1 MTDAVGA
8 GQAWRGNPLS
18 VRLLTLI
25 ALCWSLFQLW
35 IASPL
40 PYALGWGVVSET
52 EARSV
57 HLAFALLL
65 AFALYPGRRG
75 RSGPATGMPLL
86 SLLLLG
92 SALVLLLF
100 SAWALFAG
108 TAWMPW
114 LALSATCL
122 LIGCSQLTSGASRL
136 PRLDVLLGLV
146 AALTALY
153 LFWQHAALADRP
165 GRPLTMDLVVSVVG
179 LALLLEATRR
189 SLGPALSLIAGLFLA
204 FAFLGPWLPDLLA
217 HRGASL
223 SRAASQYWLSGE
235 GVFGIALGVSTS
247 FVFLFVLFGALLERA
262 GAGRYFI
269 QVSFALLGHLRGGP
283 AKAAVVASGL
293 TGMISGSSIANTVTT
308 GTFTIPLMKRVG
320 LSGNRAGAVEVASS
334 VNGQL
339 MPPVMGAAA
348 FLMVEYVGIP
358 YIEVIRHAFL
368 PAAIAYIA
376 LLYIVH
382 LEALKTGVR
391 GLPARPE
398 ADWRGR
404 LIGTGLV
411 VSGLIVVAG
420 LLTLLLRWLEPMA
433 AAVSTLVLA
442 GGLLLLYLGLLW
454 LAARQPMVEFDED
467 RELPPL
473 GPTIKRGLHFLL
485 PILVLVWALV
495 IERLSPAVSAFWA
508 VMLLVLICLSQRP
521 LLALMGRQRQRL
533 AALSRAGMCD
543 LHDGLVLG
551 ARNMVGIGVATA
563 TAGIIVGTVSMTG
576 LGLGLSQVVEALS
589 GGNLFLMLVLVALLS
604 LVLGLGLPTTANYI
618 IVASLMAPIVVELGA
633 DAGLIVPLIAVHL
646 FVFYFGIMAD
656 LTPPVGLATFAAAGI
671 SRGDPVMTGVHALRY
686 SLRMIVLPFI
696 FIFNTQLLLIGIDSG
711 LQLALVVVSA
721 TAAMLLFAA
730 ASQGYWLVAN
740 RWYETPAL
748 LLVAFTL
755 LYPGFWMDR
764 LTEPWE
770 QRPVS
775 ELTEQI
781 ERTADGD
788 HLRLR
793 FRGLDAD
800 GREVVRPAM
809 LPLGAGDDAAARLQ
823 GAGLTLDRENGP
835 LEVIDVEHG
844 SVAERAGIDYG
855 WQVEAV
861 LVPSA
866 RPSENWFLLPAIAL
880 LSVIG
885 FAQWRRRRQ
894 EAVSDPQSRRRL
906 DPERR

>member
-1 MTDAVGA
+1 MTAADGDTG
-8 GQAWRGNPLS
+8 GQDWRGSLAS
-18 VRLLTLI
+18 GRLLSLV

-40 PYALGWGVVSET
+40 PFALGWGVVSET

-65 AFALYPGRRG
+65 AFALYPARRG
-75 RSGPATGMPLL
+75 QSGAGLALL
-86 SLLLLG
+86 PMLYVVAALVILLLAVQ
-92 SALVLLLF
+92 SLV
-100 SAWALFAG
+100 SG
-108 TAWMPW
+108 TQWLPW
-114 LALSATCL
+114 LGLSGALA
-122 LIGCSQLTSGASRL
+122 LIARSHLVSSASRL
-136 PRLDVLLGLV
+136 PWVDGLLALL

-153 LFWQHAALADRP
+153 LFWQHEALADRP
-165 GRPLTMDLVVSVVG
+165 GRPLTMDLLVSVVG
-179 LALLLEATRR
+179 IGLLLEATRR

-204 FAFLGPWLPDLLA
+204 FAFLGPWLPDLVA

-223 SRAASQYWLSGE
+223 SRAASQFWLSGE

-269 QVSFALLGHLRGGP
+269 QVAFALLGHLRGGP

-320 LSGNRAGAVEVASS
+320 LSANRAGAIEVASS

-368 PAAIAYIA
+368 PAAIAYVA

-382 LEALKTGVR
+382 LEAVKTGLR
-391 GLPARPE
+391 GLPAR
-398 ADWRGR
+398 ADASWRAR

-411 VSGLIVVAG
+411 VSSLVVLAG

-433 AAVSTLVLA
+433 QGLSLLVLG
-442 GGLLLLYLGLLW
+442 GGLLMLYLALLW
-454 LAARQPMVEFDED
+454 LAAAQPEIEFDET

-473 GPTIKRGLHFLL
+473 GPTVKRGLHFLL

-508 VMLLVLICLSQRP
+508 VVLLVLICLSQRP
-521 LLALMGRQRQRL
+521 LLALLGRQRQRCGAASL
-533 AALSRAGMCD
+533 AGLRD
-543 LHDGLVLG
+543 LHAGLVAG
-551 ARNMVGIGVATA
+551 ARNMIGIGVATA

-576 LGLGLSQVVEALS
+576 LGLGLSQVVETLS
-589 GGNLFLMLVLVALLS
+589 GGNLLLMLALVALLS

-686 SLRMIVLPFI
+686 SLRMVVLPFI
-696 FIFNTQLLLIGIDSG
+696 FIFNTQLLLIGIDSA
-711 LQLALVVVSA
+711 LQLAVVVFSA

-730 ASQGYWLVAN
+730 ASQGFWLVAN
-740 RWYETPAL
+740 RWYETAAL

-764 LTEPWE
+764 LADPWE
-770 QRPVS
+770 RRPVT
-775 ELTEQI
+775 ELTRQVEQ
-781 ERTADGD
+781 TADGG
-788 HLRLR
+788 HLRLW
-793 FRGLDAD
+793 FEGLDAE
-800 GREVVRPAM
+800 GREVSRPAM
-809 LPLGAGDDAAARLQ
+809 LPLEAGDDVASRLE
-823 GAGLTLDRENGP
+823 GAGLTLAMENGR
-835 LEVIDVEHG
+835 LEVMEVRHG
-844 SVAERAGIDYG
+844 SAAGRAGIDYG

-861 LVPSA
+861 LVPSPT
-866 RPSENWFLLPAIAL
+866 RPSEVWFLLPAVGL
-880 LSVIG
+880 LLIIG
-885 FAQWRRRRQ
+885 LAQLRRRSQ
-894 EAVSDPQSRRRL
+894 VADA
-906 DPERR
+906 